1 MEQQRIRC
9 RSRFV
14 TLGHIG
20 PAGRL
25 LRGDD
30 GSMVVDRGGGG
41 GGCIDEESSKTLL
54 LMPSD
59 VVRPLSV
66 RYCSSG
72 HDPPPPVTF
81 VISDL
86 IL

>member
-41 GGCIDEESSKTLL
+41 GCIDEDPS
-54 LMPSD
+54 SD